1 MYRKVLSKL
10 NDDNNKIPMSF
21 EYVIIDSTSSLTQLH
36 KGSFGD
42 VSRETI
48 SCQENANTVNISVL
62 LRTTF
67 KSLQDKYIKYRGKG
81 EHLHNTVSP
90 VTFKGSMV

>member
-36 KGSFGD
+36 KWSFGD
-42 VSRETI
+42 VSIENI

-67 KSLQDKYIKYRGKG
+67 KNLQDKYNKYRGKG
-81 EHLHNTVSP
+81 EHNTVPP
-90 VTFKGSMV
+90 VKFKGSMV